1 MRAKMTPGELGEMD
15 RESFVAALGEVFE
28 NSAWIPEAA
37 WEAGPFA
44 GPEAL
49 HGEMVRVVAE
59 AGRARQLELVR
70 AHPDLAGKAALA
82 GALGADSRREQAGA
96 GLDECSPEEL
106 ARFHRLN
113 DAYLARFGFPFVMA
127 IKGKEKAAILE
138 AFAARLAN
146 DAEAELAQALAEI
159 ARIAAFRLADLVADG
174 PRAP

>member
-1 MRAKMTPGELGEMD
+1 MTTGALAEMD

-28 NSAWIPEAA
+28 NSPWIPEAA
-37 WEAGPFA
+37 WGAGPFA
-44 GPEAL
+44 GAEAL

-59 AGRARQLELVR
+59 AGRERQIALVR

-82 GALGADSRREQAGA
+82 GEVGPESRREQAGA
-96 GLDECSPEEL
+96 GLDACSPEEL

-113 DAYLARFGFPFVMA
+113 DAYQARFDFPFVMA
-127 IKGKEKAAILE
+127 VKGKDKAAILE

-159 ARIAAFRLADLVADG
+159 ARIAAFRLADLIADSEG
-174 PRAP
+174 SP

>member
-1 MRAKMTPGELGEMD
+1 MTLSELGKMD

-44 GPEAL
+44 GSEAL
-49 HGEMVRVVAE
+49 HREMVRVVAE
-59 AGRARQLELVR
+59 AGRARQLALVR

-82 GALGADSRREQAGA
+82 GELGADSRREQAGA

-106 ARFHRLN
+106 ARFHQLN
-113 DAYLARFGFPFVMA
+113 DAYQARFGFPFVMA
-127 IKGKEKAAILE
+127 VKGKDKAVVLE

-146 DAEAELAQALAEI
+146 DAEAELARALAEI
-159 ARIAAFRLADLVADG
+159 ARIAGFRLADLVEDG
-174 PRAP
+174 A